1 MTPRALHPAAWW
13 LWALGLAT
21 AASRST
27 DPLLLALIAAVA
39 GFVVAAR
46 RSSAPWARSYGTF
59 LRLGLAVLAVRL
71 LFAVLLGSPVGGSHT
86 LLTLPQLPLPGWFQ
100 GIRVGGR
107 VSLESL
113 LFTGCDALRLATLLG
128 CVGAANALASPT
140 RLLKLLPGALHEVAV
155 AVVVAVSFAPN
166 LVADVRRLR
175 AARRL
180 RGRPDRGVASV
191 LSVGLPVL
199 ESALERSL
207 ALAAAM
213 ETRGFGRTAPV
224 PRRVAAATRAL
235 TLTGLLACCAAVFGL
250 LGTDRAPWA
259 VPLLAAGAAAVA
271 GALALGGRRTV
282 RTRYRPDPWAAP
294 EWLVAASGLAAGAA
308 VVVLSG
314 RYPDAFTPSLVP
326 LAAPRL
332 PLYAA
337 LAVLLALLP
346 AVAAPPPPPLRR
358 TARP

>member
-1 MTPRALHPAAWW
+1 MTPRTLHPAAWW

-21 AASRST
+21 AASRT
-27 DPLLLALIAAVA
+27 TNPFLLALIATTA

-46 RSSAPWARSYGTF
+46 RSSAPWSRSYGAF
-59 LRLGLAVLAVRL
+59 LRLGLAVLALRL
-71 LFAVLLGSPVGGSHT
+71 LFTLLLGSPVGGSHT
-86 LLTLPQLPLPGWFQ
+86 LLTLPQLPLPHWFQ
-100 GIRVGGR
+100 GVRIGGPL
-107 VSLESL
+107 SPEGL
-113 LFTGCDALRLATLLG
+113 LFTFYDALRLATLLI
-128 CVGAANALASPT
+128 CLGAANALASPT

-180 RGRPDRGVASV
+180 RGRPDRGLRSV
-191 LSVGLPVL
+191 LGVGLPVL

-224 PRRVAAATRAL
+224 SPRLALATRSL
-235 TLTGLLACCAAVFGL
+235 TMGGLLACCAGLFGL
-250 LGTDRAPWA
+250 LGADRAGWA
-259 VPLLAAGAAAVA
+259 APLLAAGAAAVA

-294 EWLVAASGLAAGAA
+294 EWLVAGSGLAAGAA
-308 VVVLSG
+308 VVLLSG
-314 RYPDAFTPSLVP
+314 RYPDAFTPGVVP
-326 LAAPRL
+326 LVLPAL

-346 AVAAPPPPPLRR
+346 AVAAPPPPPLRK